1 MEYIFGV
8 RDVLAPRFEHH
19 QIERTRRQE
28 ELVRFAG
35 NLLAAEVPNV
45 QTQLLGVGRRVVRI
59 PARDLDA
66 FLDV

>member
-1 MEYIFGV
+1 MEYILGV
-8 RDVLAPRFEHH
+8 RDVLAPRFEHD
-19 QIERTRRQE
+19 QIEGTRRQE
-28 ELVRFAG
+28 ELMRFAG

-45 QTQLLGVGRRVVRI
+45 QAQLLGVRRRVVRI

>member
-1 MEYIFGV
+1 MEYVLGV
-8 RDVLAPRFEHH
+8 RDVLAPRFEHD

-35 NLLAAEVPNV
+35 NLLAAEIPNV
-45 QTQLLGVGRRVVRI
+45 QTQLLGVGRSVVRI